1 MSITDPI
8 SDFLTRIRNAAKS
21 KHKRVDI
28 PASNLKK
35 AVAQILLDEKF
46 IAGYTML
53 EDGKQG
59 MLRIQ
64 LKYNGGKAV
73 ITGLRRVSRPGL
85 RLYRSSDELPRV
97 LGGMGI
103 AILTTSKGLMTDHR
117 ARKEHVGGEVLAYI
131 W

>member
-8 SDFLTRIRNAAKS
+8 SDFLTRIRNAAKA

-35 AVAQILLDEKF
+35 AVAQILLEEKF
-46 IAGYTML
+46 ITGYTML
-53 EDGKQG
+53 DDGKQG

-64 LKYNGGKAV
+64 LKYNGGKTV

-103 AILTTSKGLMTDHR
+103 AILTTSKGLMTDQR
-117 ARKEHVGGEVLAYI
+117 ARKEHVGGEVLAYV

>member
-1 MSITDPI
+1 
-8 SDFLTRIRNAAKS
+8 
-21 KHKRVDI
+21 
-28 PASNLKK
+28 
-35 AVAQILLDEKF
+35 
-46 IAGYTML
+46 
-53 EDGKQG
+53 

-103 AILTTSKGLMTDHR
+103 AILTTSKGLMTDQR